1 MTSQRQVK
9 ILETE
14 RLVLREVE
22 SCDADFILDLLN
34 QPSFKKYIGDRGV
47 RTVEQAREYIATRYT
62 NSYQENGF
70 GLYLVELKTV
80 GTPIGVCGFVKRREL
95 DDPDIG
101 FALLPQFEK
110 KGYAFEAADAVMRYG
125 RETLGL
131 LRVLAITSL
140 DNESSGR
147 LLEKVGLSFEEEI
160 VIGDE
165 TLKLYRHHITD
176 NGVRERLTS
185 S

>member
-1 MTSQRQVK
+1 MTSPRRVK

-14 RLVLREVE
+14 RLILREVE
-22 SCDADFILDLLN
+22 AADADFILDLLN

-47 RTVEQAREYIATRYT
+47 RTPEQARGYIATRFT
-62 NSYQENGF
+62 DSYQENGF
-70 GLYLVELKTV
+70 GLYLVELRTD
-80 GTPIGVCGFVKRREL
+80 GMPIGVCGFVKRRDL

-110 KGYAFEAADAVMRYG
+110 RGYAFEAADAVMHYG

-131 LRVLAITSL
+131 LRVLAITTL

-147 LLEKVGLSFEEEI
+147 LLKKIGLSFKHEI
-160 VIGDE
+160 VLRDE
-165 TLKLYRHHITD
+165 TLKLFSTVPL
-176 NGVRERLTS
+176 G
-185 S
+185 

>member
-1 MTSQRQVK
+1 MTSPRREK

-14 RLVLREVE
+14 RLLLREIE
-22 SCDADFILDLLN
+22 STDAGFVLDLLN

-47 RTVEQAREYIATRYT
+47 RTTEQAREYIATRFT
-62 NSYQENGF
+62 NSYEENGF
-70 GLYLVELKTV
+70 GLYLVERNV
-80 GTPIGVCGFVKRREL
+80 DGTPIGVCGFVKRREL

-110 KGYAFEAADAVMRYG
+110 NGFAFEAADAVMRYG

-131 LRVLAITSL
+131 LRVLAITTI

-147 LLEKVGLSFEEEI
+147 LLEKIGLSFKHEI
-160 VIGDE
+160 VLRDE
-165 TLKLYRHHITD
+165 TLKLFST
-176 NGVRERLTS
+176 VREG
-185 S
+185 

>member
-1 MTSQRQVK
+1 MNSPRPVK

-14 RLVLREVE
+14 RLLLREVE
-22 SCDADFILDLLN
+22 PDDAGFVLDLLN

-47 RTVEQAREYIATRYT
+47 RTVEQAREYIATRFT
-62 NSYQENGF
+62 KSYEETGF
-70 GLYLVELKTV
+70 GLYLVELRTDA
-80 GTPIGVCGFVKRREL
+80 TPIGVCGLVKRNEL

-110 KGYAFEAADAVMRYG
+110 RGYAFEAADAVMRYG

-131 LRVLAITSL
+131 LRVLAITTL

-147 LLEKVGLSFEEEI
+147 LLEKIGLLFKHEI
-160 VIGDE
+160 VLRDE
-165 TLKLYRHHITD
+165 TLKLFSTVHED
-176 NGVRERLTS
+176 
-185 S
+185 

>member
-1 MTSQRQVK
+1 MTSPRRVK

-14 RLVLREVE
+14 RLLLREVE
-22 SCDADFILDLLN
+22 PGDADFILDLLN
-34 QPSFKKYIGDRGV
+34 QPSFKQYIGDRGV
-47 RTVEQAREYIATRYT
+47 RTTEQAREYIVTRFT
-62 NSYQENGF
+62 NSYEENGF
-70 GLYLVELKTV
+70 GLNLVELRKD

-110 KGYAFEAADAVMRYG
+110 RGYAFEAADAVMRYG

-131 LRVLAITSL
+131 LRVLAITTL

-147 LLEKVGLSFEEEI
+147 LLEKIGLSFKQEI
-160 VIGDE
+160 VLGDE
-165 TLKLYRHHITD
+165 TLKLFS
-176 NGVRERLTS
+176 NVREG
-185 S
+185 

>member
-1 MTSQRQVK
+1 MNSPRPVK

-14 RLVLREVE
+14 RLLLREVE
-22 SCDADFILDLLN
+22 PDDAGFVLDLLN

-47 RTVEQAREYIATRYT
+47 RTVEQAREYIATRFT
-62 NSYQENGF
+62 KSYEENGF
-70 GLYLVELKTV
+70 GLYLVELRTDA
-80 GTPIGVCGFVKRREL
+80 TPIGVCGLVKRNEL

-110 KGYAFEAADAVMRYG
+110 RGYAFEAADAVMRYG

-131 LRVLAITSL
+131 LRVLAITTL

-147 LLEKVGLSFEEEI
+147 LLERIGLLFKHEI
-160 VIGDE
+160 VLRDE
-165 TLKLYRHHITD
+165 TLKLFSTVHED
-176 NGVRERLTS
+176 
-185 S
+185 